1 MGDGTVIGYKSFCFN
16 GTKKI
21 TMLVRGCGKGT
32 VTVSAEA
39 EGKAAGTIRVDVDSD
54 SWQEV
59 SGEVNMPDGEQDLY
73 FRYDGE
79 GSFDFI
85 AFSLEK

>member
-1 MGDGTVIGYKSFCFN
+1 M
-16 GTKKI
+16 
-21 TMLVRGCGKGT
+21 
-32 VTVSAEA
+32 
-39 EGKAAGTIRVDVDSD
+39 DVDSD

-85 AFSLEK
+85 AFSLEKVRV

>member
-1 MGDGTVIGYKSFCFN
+1 M
-16 GTKKI
+16 
-21 TMLVRGCGKGT
+21 T
-32 VTVSAEA
+32 VTAEA

-85 AFSLEK
+85 AFSLEKVRV